1 VIVIP
6 YEADTN
12 ALRATFGR
20 FPSGVAALAAIIDGE
35 PTVLVASSFT
45 VGVSMD
51 PPMVM
56 FAVQNSS
63 TTWPILATAE
73 HIGVSILADSHS
85 SLVRQLASKN
95 KAARFDGI
103 ETATLETGAVLIS
116 DSPVLLECT
125 VAHDYPAGDHRII
138 VLTVTGTNINKEV
151 QPLIW
156 HDSGFHGL
164 SAIAS

>member
-1 VIVIP
+1 MIVIP

-20 FPSGVAALAAIIDGE
+20 FPSGVAALAAVIDGE

-63 TTWPILATAE
+63 TTWPVLATAD
-73 HIGVSILADSHS
+73 HLGVSILADSHS
-85 SLVRQLASKN
+85 TLVRQLAS
-95 KAARFDGI
+95 
-103 ETATLETGAVLIS
+103 
-116 DSPVLLECT
+116 
-125 VAHDYPAGDHRII
+125 
-138 VLTVTGTNINKEV
+138 INRDV